1 MDKIKEIIDRVFKSE
16 QEKRLMGA
24 AVLVLI
30 GLCIF
35 IMAISPLVGAS
46 PIITLNG
53 EEEMLVE
60 CGSEFVDPGVK
71 ATAKDEDISDGDDH
85 RQCGYIKAWY
95 LSCGVSAEIQE
106 TKSIQRA
113 YR

>member
-46 PIITLNG
+46 PIIT
-53 EEEMLVE
+53 
-60 CGSEFVDPGVK
+60 
-71 ATAKDEDISDGDDH
+71 
-85 RQCGYIKAWY
+85 
-95 LSCGVSAEIQE
+95 
-106 TKSIQRA
+106 
-113 YR
+113 

>member
-1 MDKIKEIIDRVFKSE
+1 MDKIKEIIGRAFKSE

-46 PIITLNG
+46 PIIIERRGRNAG
-53 EEEMLVE
+53 GMW
-60 CGSEFVDPGVK
+60 
-71 ATAKDEDISDGDDH
+71 
-85 RQCGYIKAWY
+85 Q
-95 LSCGVSAEIQE
+95 
-106 TKSIQRA
+106 
-113 YR
+113 